1 MNLKDVLSGIGSV
14 LGPVGSVVGSVAG
27 SLLGNKS
34 QQNANK
40 ANMELAK
47 YKYEKDLEMWNRQN
61 DYNTPSAQMMR
72 YAQAGINP
80 NLVVSQGN
88 SGNSGGMPD
97 FAQPEMKAYTGWND
111 LGMSDFSSQILQKYQ
126 LDNMRQQTASNI
138 HLQETQA
145 NKNNADAVNIGLKSK
160 TEYWN
165 AVIRAKEAG
174 LLDEYG
180 AKKAAR
186 ELDLLDAQTDS
197 TRQNIEESKSRQS
210 VNEAKIPQIQQE
222 ISESLSRMGVNAAK
236 IREIN
241 AQIPVLAA
249 TANKLSAEERSIVIK
264 NLSAPNSQKQ
274 KSYNED
280 MLLLDKQLKE
290 FEVYR
295 RGHNGESGF
304 LLDVARSLEDW
315 LLSPV
320 PYVSH

>member
-241 AQIPVLAA
+241 AIIS
-249 TANKLSAEERSIVIK
+249 KLGYESDLLEYQLQTNPDVSSRKEYNEFVQAYEQDLK
-264 NLSAPNSQKQ
+264 NLEYEIKKVTGGNPSLLGAVHEIMEKFMRKIG
-274 KSYNED
+274 KSY
-280 MLLLDKQLKE
+280 
-290 FEVYR
+290 R
-295 RGHNGESGF
+295 TR
-304 LLDVARSLEDW
+304 
-315 LLSPV
+315 
-320 PYVSH
+320 